1 VRERVKCEQRRQTEH
16 VQIVD
21 DPVISDRQ
29 IENSRIHIY
38 GGNILIAAHAENASQ
53 LANTTI
59 LSGDD
64 SALKAALKS
73 LGISDEGIKQLERDM
88 TVEKEAIGP
97 KVKKWMAEAG
107 KYLSKEGGKAG
118 VDVARK
124 LATRWILQ
132 RYGID
137 LG

>member
-1 VRERVKCEQRRQTEH
+1 
-16 VQIVD
+16 
-21 DPVISDRQ
+21 
-29 IENSRIHIY
+29 
-38 GGNILIAAHAENASQ
+38 
-53 LANTTI
+53 

-107 KYLSKEGGKAG
+107 KYLSKEGAKAG